1 MDRRHF
7 LRTSLAG
14 LSLPALVACGSDN
27 SAEPVA
33 GAPTSPTDT
42 SPPAPLPDVNALLN
56 PQGAFPWGVASGDP
70 TQAAVVLWTAL
81 APANSDVDEIPLQL
95 EYVLMDEPLADMA
108 QWDARFEQGP
118 VQVLGTFLAFKDRDY
133 TVKVDLGNQALYA
146 ESRFTDG
153 QIPSLAANQSMLYRF
168 VAGSQ
173 ASRIGQAKTLP
184 AVEVEQVK
192 FATLSCSNLPA
203 GLFSV
208 YEMVRREPLDFV
220 IHLGD
225 YLYEGGGGGA
235 GLSRNGVPRTPSLQ
249 KEMVTREE
257 YVLRHQQYKA
267 DPELQALHATHPM
280 IAVWDDHEITNDAY
294 KDGAENHQPDEGD
307 YQERKAT
314 AIRTYYNW
322 MPLRER
328 FSRDAQTLAPDP
340 REVIYRDFQIGD
352 LCSLIMLDTRIVGRD
367 KQAEIM
373 AVDPDRFNPERQLLG
388 FEQRRWLSDRLFEAK
403 QQGSVWT
410 VLGQQVM
417 FGQLNILEAPQVALF
432 DQKLLGN
439 LVSINMDQWDG
450 YVAERNRVFNF
461 IKDIG
466 IENLVV
472 LTGDI
477 HTSWAIELYENP
489 VALIGANP
497 LQRSLGVEI
506 VTPSVTSSGFP
517 DEVADLVSTI
527 LPLVNPHIKY
537 SELRTKGFAL
547 IDMQREQMTVTWKY
561 AQSITDESLI
571 GVENEAMRKTFVVQ
585 RGTNR
590 FEGTLPVNIP
600 LPVPGNFTGSFP
612 SV

>member
-7 LRTSLAG
+7 LRTGLAG
-14 LSLPALVACGSDN
+14 LSLPALVACGSDGSN
-27 SAEPVA
+27 TDNTANPGNPGNPVT
-33 GAPTSPTDT
+33 PSETVDQM
-42 SPPAPLPDVNALLN
+42 LN
-56 PQGAFPWGVASGDP
+56 PAGAFPWGVSSGDP
-70 TQAAVVLWTAL
+70 TAEAVILWTAL
-81 APANSDVDEIPLQL
+81 SPRNTNIDQIPVML
-95 EYVLMDEPLADMA
+95 EYVLLEEPLADMTEWNSKF
-108 QWDARFEQGP
+108 QEGP
-118 VQVLGTFLAFKDRDY
+118 INRLGEFTAFRDRDY
-133 TVKVDLGNQALYA
+133 TVKVDLGNQALYSN
-146 ESRFTDG
+146 SRFMQG
-153 QIPSLAANQSMLYRF
+153 QIPELTGNQALLYRF

-173 ASRIGQAKTLP
+173 KSRIGHAKTLP
-184 AVEVEQVK
+184 SGEVESVK
-192 FATLSCSNLPA
+192 FATLSCSNYPA

-220 IHLGD
+220 VHLGD
-225 YLYEGGGGGA
+225 YLYEGGGGGTE
-235 GLSRNGVPRTPSLQ
+235 LSRNGVARTPNPQ
-249 KEMVTREE
+249 KEMVTRED

-294 KDGAENHQPDEGD
+294 KDGAENHQPEEGD

-328 FSRDAQTLAPDP
+328 FPRDENTLAPDP
-340 REVIYRDFQIGD
+340 REVIYRDFQVGD

-373 AVDPDRFNPERQLLG
+373 AVDPDRFNPDRQLLG
-388 FEQRRWLSDRLFEAK
+388 FEQRRWLSDRMFEAK
-403 QQGSVWT
+403 QRNSIWT

-417 FGQLNILEAPQVALF
+417 FGQLNILEAPQVELL

-450 YVAERNRVFNF
+450 YVAERNRVFNL

-489 VALIGANP
+489 IALIGGNQ

-517 DEVADLVSTI
+517 DEVADLVSTL
-527 LPLVNPHIKY
+527 LPLLNPHIKY
-537 SELRTKGFAL
+537 SELKTKGFAL
-547 IDMQREQMTVTWKY
+547 IEMQREQMNVTWKY

-571 GVENEAMRKTFVVQ
+571 GVENEAMRKSFTVQ
-585 RGTNR
+585 RGSNR
-590 FEGTLPVNIP
+590 FDGALPINIP
-600 LPVPGNFTGSFP
+600 IP
-612 SV
+612 SSPF

>member
-7 LRTSLAG
+7 LRTGLAG
-14 LSLPALVACGSDN
+14 LSLPALVACGSDSSIIGN
-27 SAEPVA
+27 SDSPV
-33 GAPTSPTDT
+33 GPSNPVTPSETVDQM
-42 SPPAPLPDVNALLN
+42 LN
-56 PQGAFPWGVASGDP
+56 PAGAFPWGVSSGDP
-70 TQAAVVLWTAL
+70 TAEAVILWTAL
-81 APANSDVDEIPLQL
+81 SPISADIEQIPVIL
-95 EYVLMDEPLADMA
+95 EYVLLDEPLADMN
-108 QWDARFEQGP
+108 QWESTFLEGP
-118 VQVLGTFLAFKDRDY
+118 VNRLGEFLAFRDRDY
-133 TVKVDLGNQALYA
+133 TVKVDLGNRALYGDT
-146 ESRFTDG
+146 RFMQG
-153 QIPSLAANQSMLYRF
+153 QMPELLSNQSMLYRF
-168 VAGSQ
+168 VAGSKT
-173 ASRIGQAKTLP
+173 SRIGQCKTLP
-184 AVEVEQVK
+184 GGAVESVK
-192 FATLSCSNLPA
+192 FATMSCSNYPA

-220 IHLGD
+220 VHLGD
-225 YLYEGGGGGA
+225 YLYEGGGGGD
-235 GLSRNGVPRTPSLQ
+235 GLTRNGIARTPNPQ

-294 KDGAENHQPDEGD
+294 KDGAENHQPEEGD

-314 AIRTYYNW
+314 AIRSYYNW

-328 FSRDAQTLAPDP
+328 FPRDDNTLAPDP

-367 KQAEIM
+367 KQAEII
-373 AVDPDRFNPERQLLG
+373 AVDPDRFNPDRQLLG

-403 QQGSVWT
+403 QNNSIWT

-417 FGQLNILEAPQVALF
+417 FGQLNILEAPQVELL

-450 YVAERNRVFNF
+450 YVAERSRVFNM

-489 VALIGANP
+489 ITLIGGNQ

-517 DEVADLVSTI
+517 DEVADLVSTL
-527 LPLVNPHIKY
+527 LPVLNPHIKY
-537 SELRTKGFAL
+537 SELKTKGFAL
-547 IDMQREQMTVTWKY
+547 IEMQREQMNVTWKY

-571 GVENEAMRKTFVVQ
+571 GVENEAMRKSFTIQ

-590 FEGTLPVNIP
+590 FDGALPIN
-600 LPVPGNFTGSFP
+600 LPFP
-612 SV
+612 ASPF